1 MASSSDLSRAVSEAD
16 RLHALAACEVFGVVG
31 IEGLDELVALA
42 ARLVGTPVAAV
53 NLIGKNRQWTV
64 AGVGLPAGDAARD
77 TSLCDFAIAQDDAT
91 VIEDLCEDARFAG
104 HPKVADGIRFYAGF
118 PLLSEEGLAVGAF
131 CVADV
136 RPRVLKDDQ
145 LLSLRAVAC
154 AAAAQIDARRH
165 VAAARDAGERLQAV
179 IDHAPDA
186 FVSMDSDGRITEW
199 NFEAQRMFG
208 WTREEACGTTVSEL
222 VIPPELRDAHKRGLT
237 RYLSTR
243 QSGMLNRPIEVAA
256 VTKSAHMLAVE
267 LTIAATGEGTAVCFN
282 AFIRDISERKAA
294 EAVLRASERRLAE
307 AQHVGGVGSF
317 EWDIE
322 SNVVSWSDELC
333 RIAGVAPGEHSTD
346 LAGFIAL
353 VYEEDRARIV
363 DTTPVHLDDRARLRA
378 DFEASLRSGTPLDS
392 ECRIVRPDG
401 TVRTTQT
408 LGEVVRDEQGAPL
421 RMVGTVQDVTERYE
435 AERIKDEFISIVSH
449 ELRTPLTS
457 IRGSLGLLESGML
470 GALPAQGQRM
480 VEIAVKNTDRLV
492 RLINDILDIE
502 RIESGQIDMH
512 PVSCDGSELIEQA
525 AEALTSVAAAADIT
539 VVTLGEPVRL
549 SADPDRV
556 IQTLTNLIANA
567 VKFSP
572 PRSSV
577 EVSCSPRDEDVLFEV
592 RDQGRGIPPENL
604 ESIFGRFAQVD
615 ASDSREKGGTGLGL
629 AICRSIVEQHGGR
642 IWAHSDPGHGTTLSF
657 TLPAPPSSR
666 VKILRETQ
674 PASVRIPSGGRV

>member
-1 MASSSDLSRAVSEAD
+1 MALSSVLEAD

-237 RYLSTR
+237 RYLNTR